1 MKKVIGILILACFM
15 AGYVYAAD
23 LEGTVSQYTTYPS
36 YVKELTLQ
44 EGEKLADN
52 ADLIAFAQKTVP
64 ADKVAI
70 VQVIIRVRRIM
81 DAELWNE

>member
-1 MKKVIGILILACFM
+1 MKKVLAGLLIVLM
-15 AGYVYAAD
+15 SGYVYAAD

-36 YVKELTLQ
+36 YTKEIVLQ
-44 EGEKLADN
+44 AGERLADIEE
-52 ADLIAFAQKTVP
+52 LLAFAQKTVP

>member
-1 MKKVIGILILACFM
+1 MRVVLIIAILFSFAVSSFAEDI
-15 AGYVYAAD
+15 
-23 LEGTVSQYTTYPS
+23 EGTVSQYTTYPS

>member
-1 MKKVIGILILACFM
+1 MKKVLAGLLIVLM
-15 AGYVYAAD
+15 SGYVYAAD

-36 YVKELTLQ
+36 YTKEIVLQ
-44 EGEKLADN
+44 EGEKLADIEE
-52 ADLIAFAQKTVP
+52 LLAFAQKTVP
-64 ADKVAI
+64 VGKVAQ